1 MKMISSGA
9 RYDFLDSLRGL
20 LLLGMIVYHFFW
32 DLVYLF
38 QVELPWFQ
46 STACYWWQQS
56 FCWLFS
62 FLSGFCWPLGQHPV
76 RRGLQVMA
84 GGVLV
89 AVFTHFFVPE
99 QAIVF
104 GILVFLGSAMLLLAA
119 VEGLAVKVR
128 PGWGLFANAV
138 LFVLTRNINEGYI
151 GFEQWNLAQLP
162 TVLYK
167 NKLTTYLGFTEAG
180 FASSDYFSLFPW
192 IFLYLAGYYA
202 FHIIACHGRLPAFFR
217 RGSGS
222 LSCFG
227 RRSLSVYL
235 LHQPLLYLLLA
246 LAFR

>member
-56 FCWLFS
+56 FCWLFI

-99 QAIVF
+99 QVIVF

-151 GFEQWNLAQLP
+151 GFEEWNLAQLP

-227 RRSLSVYL
+227 RCSLIVYL

>member
-56 FCWLFS
+56 FCWLFI

-104 GILVFLGSAMLLLAA
+104 GILVFLGSAMLLLAV